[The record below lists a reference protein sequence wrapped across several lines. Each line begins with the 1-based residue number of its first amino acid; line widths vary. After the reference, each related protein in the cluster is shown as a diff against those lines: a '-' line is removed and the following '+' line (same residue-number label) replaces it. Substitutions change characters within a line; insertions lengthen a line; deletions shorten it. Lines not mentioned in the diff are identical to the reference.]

1 MGHRSA
7 GVARWMTHQLLS
19 VKLSNGRKRTAK
31 YGSRFVGNGS
41 GETWSLVA
49 AWIAWLAVDRADRA
63 AQLRI
68 VAMST
73 KLICRKT
80 RKTEVHIRLAIADY
94 SLLQILMTRSG
105 KNVLF
110 CEFRTVGLPALCM
123 QVKVNKPQWISIPC
137 CAP

>member
-1 MGHRSA
+1 MQSPESLLVEFFQRHRLA

-31 YGSRFVGNGS
+31 YGSRFVDNGS
-41 GETWSLVA
+41 GETCSLVA

-73 KLICRKT
+73 KLIFRKT
-80 RKTEVHIRLAIADY
+80 RKTEVTEVADY

-110 CEFRTVGLPALCM
+110 CEF
-123 QVKVNKPQWISIPC
+123 
-137 CAP
+137 